1 MPVQFPDSQ
10 PNFVSDSENESDENP
25 TIDIEVDTS
34 DINISLANSFPIDPR
49 VWLENNRHRSQNTS
63 DQHRRTW

>member
-1 MPVQFPDSQ
+1 MPDQFPDSQ

-34 DINISLANSFPIDPR
+34 DINIS
-49 VWLENNRHRSQNTS
+49 
-63 DQHRRTW
+63 